1 MLYRKCAREF
11 QWTPEQVDGME
22 VWQVGAALGTATEAL
37 EAWAQ
42 SRTATRPT
50 PAASSVP
57 LGERDLV
64 AERVRAS
71 KGEGPPVE
79 PDAMPLGDVMALQE
93 RLRGG

>member
-1 MLYRKCAREF
+1 MLYRRCAREF
-11 QWTPEQVDGME
+11 QWTPDQVDRLE
-22 VWQVGAALGTATEAL
+22 VWQVGSALGAATEAL
-37 EAWAQ
+37 EAWAA
-42 SRTATRPT
+42 SRTATRPDS
-50 PAASSVP
+50 PPGDVP
-57 LGERDLV
+57 LRQRDLV